1 MELGGNEAFKTFM
14 ESYGP
19 EGGYRK
25 GMDMQEKYNC
35 WAATQYRE
43 KVSLTRSHMSEAD
56 SEARCSL
63 CQPAT
68 GLVSI
73 RPSARIR
80 NCPAIFVSGYP

>member
-1 MELGGNEAFKTFM
+1 M

-43 KVSLTRSHMSEAD
+43 KVSFHALESFGS
-56 SEARCSL
+56 
-63 CQPAT
+63 
-68 GLVSI
+68 
-73 RPSARIR
+73 
-80 NCPAIFVSGYP
+80 

>member
-1 MELGGNEAFKTFM
+1 MHFCKAAKLMYKLGGNEAFKTFM

-43 KVSLTRSHMSEAD
+43 KVGFRYLAPLVKAD
-56 SEARCSL
+56 RVASGSL
-63 CQPAT
+63 CQPAIR
-68 GLVSI
+68 LVSI
-73 RPSARIR
+73 GSST
-80 NCPAIFVSGYP
+80 CL

>member
-1 MELGGNEAFKTFM
+1 M

-43 KVSLTRSHMSEAD
+43 KVSWSFGKG
-56 SEARCSL
+56 
-63 CQPAT
+63 
-68 GLVSI
+68 GLKLI
-73 RPSARIR
+73 I
-80 NCPAIFVSGYP
+80 

>member
-1 MELGGNEAFKTFM
+1 M

-43 KVSLTRSHMSEAD
+43 KVSPSTGTLPAEAD
-56 SEARCSL
+56 YPARGSM
-63 CQPAT
+63 CQPT
-68 GLVSI
+68 YRLVSI
-73 RPSARIR
+73 RSTTRIR
-80 NCPAIFVSGYP
+80 DRPSVIFSGDP

>member
-1 MELGGNEAFKTFM
+1 MKLTSKLGGNEAFKTFM

-43 KVSLTRSHMSEAD
+43 KASCFT
-56 SEARCSL
+56 
-63 CQPAT
+63 
-68 GLVSI
+68 
-73 RPSARIR
+73 
-80 NCPAIFVSGYP
+80 